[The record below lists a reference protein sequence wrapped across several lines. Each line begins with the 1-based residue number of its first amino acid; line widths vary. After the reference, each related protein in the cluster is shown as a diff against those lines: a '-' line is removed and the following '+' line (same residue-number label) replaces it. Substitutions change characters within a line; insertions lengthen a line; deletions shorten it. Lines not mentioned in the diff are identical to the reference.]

1 MNHQLCPRRT
11 LAWALLKVY
20 GAAEA
25 TELIRE
31 QERIAF
37 PPSFESR
44 QYANSYFCPTIEKVD
59 VRVKEKSCRRRG
71 LWSPRIFIGG
81 VVFENIRCTF
91 VSANVAF
98 MKGRRLPSR
107 VSKSWANA
115 SASRNKCLSRTW
127 LYVHVY
133 RRNGRELGNRRCSY
147 RTNPSAPA

>member
-1 MNHQLCPRRT
+1 MNHRLCPRRT

-20 GAAEA
+20 GTPEA

-37 PPSFESR
+37 PLSFESR
-44 QYANSYFCPTIEKVD
+44 RYSNSYFCPTKEKVD
-59 VRVKEKSCRRRG
+59 VRIKEKSCRRRD
-71 LWSPRIFIGG
+71 LRSPWIFIGG
-81 VVFENIRCTF
+81 LAFENIRWTF

-107 VSKSWANA
+107 VWKSWANA
-115 SASRNKCLSRTW
+115 SPSRNKCLRRTW